1 MSSTALDLTS
11 VERRGQATAVR
22 EPVVKK
28 NRPHGLEDAP
38 TYYPTEED
46 WRDPFEY
53 MRKISEEASKFGIC
67 KIVPPES
74 WNPDFAIDTEVH
86 FSSHQAFS
94 SPHFGRFLAESTQPS
109 SFSYSNANH
118 LCRNFISEPG
128 SRN

>member
-11 VERRGQATAVR
+11 VERRGQPTAVR
-22 EPVVKK
+22 EPIVKK

-86 FSSHQAFS
+86 FSHTELSPLHTLIFFS
-94 SPHFGRFLAESTQPS
+94 PS
-109 SFSYSNANH
+109 RLKPFHLNANY
-118 LCRNFISEPG
+118 L
-128 SRN
+128 